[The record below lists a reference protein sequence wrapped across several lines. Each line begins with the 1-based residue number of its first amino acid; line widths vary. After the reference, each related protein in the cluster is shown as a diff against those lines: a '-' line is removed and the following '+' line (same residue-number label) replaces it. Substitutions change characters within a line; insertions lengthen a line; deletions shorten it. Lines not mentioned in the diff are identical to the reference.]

1 MSKMARSRAVAMFL
15 ALVVLPSAAT
25 LNALPARAAE
35 PLVNVSWLKSKL
47 GTPGIAVLDVTS
59 NPAVYSRGHI
69 PGAVFTHYG
78 RDGWRVDGKKNGRK
92 VAGLLP
98 PVERLERLIGGL
110 GIGNDD
116 HVVIVANGYSAGEM
130 GTATRLYWTFKVLGH
145 DEVSILNG
153 GMTAWRAD
161 KANPL
166 DTTVEKP
173 AHKTFT
179 AKFRPELLATD
190 EEVKAAMARG
200 STLIDSRPADQY
212 LGINK
217 SGSVRAYGT
226 IPGAVSVPAEYM
238 TVNGGGQIRKANA
251 IKKLY
256 AMSRAPTDGEAITF
270 CNTGHWASIGWFIN
284 SEILGNK
291 NTAMYDGSMAD
302 WTADDNAPVERRVTL
317 D

>member
-1 MSKMARSRAVAMFL
+1 MSKLQRSLAVTMFL
-15 ALVVLPSAAT
+15 AFITLPSAAALT
-25 LNALPARAAE
+25 ALPVRGAE
-35 PLVNVSWLKSKL
+35 PLVDVSWLKSKL
-47 GTPGIAVLDVTS
+47 GTPGVVILDVTS
-59 NPAVYSRGHI
+59 NPVVYARGHI

-78 RDGWRVDGKKNGRK
+78 KDGWRVDGRKSGRK

-98 PVERLERLIGGL
+98 QVEKLERLIGGL

-130 GTATRLYWTFKVLGH
+130 GTATRIYWTFKVLGH
-145 DEVSILNG
+145 DKVSILNG
-153 GMTAWRAD
+153 GMIAWRAD

-173 AHKTFT
+173 ARKAFT
-179 AKFRPELLATD
+179 ASFRPELLATD
-190 EEVKAAMARG
+190 EEVKAAMTRG
-200 STLIDSRPADQY
+200 TTLIDSRPADQY

-238 TVNGGGQIRKANA
+238 TVNGGGQIRNA
-251 IKKLY
+251 DAMKKLY
-256 AMSRAPTDGEAITF
+256 AMSRATTDGEAITF
-270 CNTGHWASIGWFIN
+270 CNTGHWASLGWFVN

-302 WTADDNAPVERRVTL
+302 WTADDDAPVERKVKL